1 MHFSPLSFSDNHFGR
16 KMAWLPKTLPDHV
29 HVIVS
34 TLTDEKFDCMP
45 SLRSILGA
53 ESDAFVEIP
62 ELPEHDALLILEH
75 WYHVSNRTVTDEQF
89 DAIVNAFRNCS
100 TPLFLRLLFNESL
113 NWTSDN
119 HKAFTKLPDTV
130 KRLAGMKF
138 GQMEMQHG
146 EMFVRRA
153 LGYVSA
159 SRHGVTD
166 DEMID
171 LISLDD
177 AVMGDI
183 VTQYRPFRRRCPPA
197 LWYRLKNDL
206 NLYLADR
213 NADNVKT
220 VQWSHLHFA
229 EAAEERYLN
238 QRDKAPSYHKLMS
251 EYFLGDWVSKSRPYP
266 GNDKGVLRYV
276 ASQPLYWQPMEA
288 KVDGSDRVYNL
299 RKINELPHHLL
310 RAQMT
315 GLYKSETM
323 CNFEWVLAK
332 LCGTSLRSLVEEYHI
347 GLEVEPADRDLK
359 TLSDTLQLSSTAIL
373 RDPRQLAGQ
382 VVGRL
387 QGIIDRDV
395 PSAPGD
401 PPRLPYLR
409 QFLEQAKETSVQT
422 LVPSIACLT
431 EPGGILFD
439 LLSGHTKSITAL
451 TVTSDAQNAL
461 TASEDDTLK
470 VWDLKS
476 GKVTSTVDNFGTNV
490 SKIRTG
496 SNNKYVISV
505 EGTVIRI
512 WSMRTKQCLT
522 VIDQYVDPPVITIAN
537 EGKLFVALFDG
548 VNVLRTWDLEDGL
561 RFVCE
566 TKIDNKSVFSD
577 NSVVL
582 APDSFGDYVLHA
594 FRGGNSATIQ
604 HARNGKVIHVL
615 KCNDQSSAVVALAM
629 TRDYMIVAC
638 RQQYMKLHEIHQL
651 ELFDA
656 KKGKYVRSVRGCTHD
671 IITELHINL
680 VGSHAISVCAS
691 EASSSSNIM
700 IWNLETEDHKHLARH
715 AGVST
720 FSACSDFRYCLTA
733 RKGDST
739 LKIWNISKNINIP
752 LPKLRKSLGVAE
764 IHPMV
769 DNPRYAIARQV
780 NHGPVSIWNVAKAK
794 CLSHAVR
801 IERGLSEH
809 SDVVLIRNTTVIILS
824 EKALKDGKT
833 VYKRIMHYDLKL
845 KKYVKKVK
853 NCAIVPS
860 PAHEYILLDNES
872 LLGPSDNR
880 KHFIIWN
887 VNTGQEMFTIRQSL
901 KVDNGKSAIKDSDLE
916 HSLHLRATT
925 AKMSPWDR
933 RTETEAARRKRRER
947 DREEER
953 RNLEELQK
961 EKTNGIEQFIISGD
975 RNIIVASYFAHH
987 MCVFNIETKL
997 HTQTL
1002 ENENAMLFLHVA
1014 ALSFDGSH
1022 FVHANFDEVSKVSYV
1037 TLWDT
1042 TSGSVRKRLKHE
1054 SDVLAIAITDDA
1066 SRVVF
1071 GKANK
1076 ELRIWDPNKNGH
1088 HAMKKVKGYESL
1100 EFGVNSKIFILNK
1113 GERAVVFAGDI
1124 SLWDL
1129 EKATILA
1136 VFTPDTRIECL
1147 NVVMNG
1153 QLITFG
1159 VHDFP
1164 DLVVLKIAGKG
1175 VKAIVDTEHEDL
1187 FGETTGDTSDEDEEE
1202 DEDI

>member
-1 MHFSPLSFSDNHFGR
+1 M
-16 KMAWLPKTLPDHV
+16 
-29 HVIVS
+29 IVS
-34 TLTDEKFDCMP
+34 TLSNEKFDCMP
-45 SLRSILGA
+45 SLKSILGA
-53 ESDAFVEIP
+53 DSEVFLEIP
-62 ELPEHDALLILEH
+62 ELPEYDAMIILEH
-75 WYHVSNRTVTDEQF
+75 WYNVSNRTVTHEQY
-89 DAIVNAFRNCS
+89 DAIVNAFRKCP
-100 TPLFLRLLFNESL
+100 TPLFLRLIFCESL

-119 HKAFTKLPDTV
+119 EVSFTKLPDSV
-130 KRLAGMKF
+130 KKMAAVKF
-138 GQMEMQHG
+138 GQMESKYG
-146 EMFVRRA
+146 EAFVRRA
-153 LGYVSA
+153 LGYIAA
-159 SRHGVTD
+159 SRNGVTD

-177 AVMGDI
+177 AVMGEI
-183 VTQYRPFRRRCPPA
+183 MVQYHPFRRRLPPV
-197 LWYRLKNDL
+197 LWYRLKSDL
-206 NLYLADR
+206 NHYLTDTC
-213 NADNVKT
+213 ADNVKT
-220 VQWSHLHFA
+220 VQWSHLHFS

-238 QRDKAPSYHKLMS
+238 QRDKAPSYHKHMS
-251 EYFLGDWVSKSRPYP
+251 EYYLGMWVSKPKPYP

-276 ASQPLYWQPMEA
+276 SSQPLYWEPKEA
-288 KVDGSDRVYNL
+288 NVDGSDRVYNL

-310 RAQMT
+310 RSQQT
-315 GLYKSETM
+315 TLYKSEAM

-347 GLEVEPADRDLK
+347 GLEVEPSDLDLK
-359 TLSDTLQLSSTAIL
+359 TLSDTLQLSATAIL

-382 VVGRL
+382 IVGRL
-387 QGIIDRDV
+387 QGIINRDV

-401 PPRLPYLR
+401 PPRYPYLHT
-409 QFLEQAKETSVQT
+409 FLAQAKETSVQT
-422 LVPSIACLT
+422 LVPSIGCLT

-439 LLSGHTKSITAL
+439 LLSGHQKSITAL

-476 GKVTSTVDNFGTNV
+476 GKVATTFDNFGKNV
-490 SKIRTG
+490 TKLRTG
-496 SNNKYVISV
+496 SNNRYVISV
-505 EGTVIRI
+505 EGTIIKI
-512 WSMRTKQCLT
+512 WSMRTRQCLT
-522 VIDQYVDPPVITIAN
+522 VIDQYIDPPVITIAG
-537 EGKLFVALFDG
+537 EGKLLVALFDG
-548 VNVLRTWDLEDGL
+548 VNFLRTWDLEDGF
-561 RFVCE
+561 RFICE
-566 TKIDNKSVFSD
+566 TKIDDKSVFSD
-577 NSVVL
+577 DSVVL
-582 APDSFGDYVLHA
+582 APDSYGDYVLHA
-594 FRGGNSATIQ
+594 FRGGNFATIQ

-615 KCNDQSSAVVALAM
+615 KCHDSSSAVVALAI

-656 KKGKYVRSVRGCTHD
+656 KKGKYLRSVRGCTHD

-691 EASSSSNIM
+691 EASNSSNIM

-720 FSACSDFRYCLTA
+720 ISACADFRYCLTA

-794 CLSHAVR
+794 CLTHAVR
-801 IERGLSEH
+801 IERGLSES
-809 SDVVLIRNTTVIILS
+809 SDVVLTRNTHVIILT
-824 EKALKDGKT
+824 EKGLKDSKT
-833 VYKRIMHYDLKL
+833 VFKTIMHYDLRI
-845 KKYVKKVK
+845 KKYVRKVK
-853 NCAIVPS
+853 GCAIVPS
-860 PAHEYILLDNES
+860 PPHEYVLLDGES

-880 KHFIIWN
+880 KQFIIWN
-887 VNTGQEMFTIRQSL
+887 ITTGKEMFKIRQSF
-901 KVDNGKSAIKDSDLE
+901 KEVDGKSSVKESDIE
-916 HSLHLRATT
+916 HSLQLRAST
-925 AKMSPWDR
+925 AKMSSWDR
-933 RTETEAARRKRRER
+933 RTETEAARKKRRER

-953 RNLEELQK
+953 RNLEELYK
-961 EKTNGIEQFIISGD
+961 EKQNGIEQFIISGD

-987 MCVFNIETKL
+987 MCVFNISTKL

-1002 ENENAMLFLHVA
+1002 ENENSMLLLHVS
-1014 ALSFDGSH
+1014 ALSYDGGH
-1022 FVHANFDEVSKVSYV
+1022 LVQANYDEVSKVSYV

-1042 TSGSVRKRLKHE
+1042 TSGGVKKRLKHE

-1076 ELRIWDPNKNGH
+1076 ELRIWDPNKNGPN
-1088 HAMKKVKGYESL
+1088 AMKRVKGYESL
-1100 EFGVNSKIFILNK
+1100 EFNVNSKIFILNK
-1113 GERAVVFAGDI
+1113 GERAVVFASDI

-1129 EKATILA
+1129 EKANLLA
-1136 VFTPDTRIECL
+1136 VFTPDTKIECL

-1164 DLVVLKIAGKG
+1164 DLVILKMTGKG
-1175 VKAIVDTEHEDL
+1175 VKALVDTEHEDL
-1187 FGETTGDTSDEDEEE
+1187 FGETTGDTSDEEE
-1202 DEDI
+1202 DNEDDVEDV